1 MLVKTIRGDNVVDN
15 FLKGKFVG
23 YVRDTCVIA
32 IEVSSSPVE
41 PHRALSD
48 KVVNGLI
55 VHRTVRTYLGYAMR
69 FVFVEVIV

>member
-1 MLVKTIRGDNVVDN
+1 MLVKTIRGDDVIDN
-15 FLKGKFVG
+15 FLERKFVG

-55 VHRTVRTYLGYAMR
+55 VHGTVRTYLGYALR
-69 FVFVEVIV
+69 FVLI